1 MESTELINCK
11 EEFKILNKD
20 IIKSILESFNSSN
33 IKQKKISSKKKNN
46 IFKNTKFR
54 LDKNKIK
61 NKIILIL
68 NKVSEN
74 NLNNLLIEFICN
86 ITLENEEDFIILQ
99 KEFFIKLIKD
109 IKFINNIL
117 KFILHCFKIIY
128 YKNKYLPEYFY
139 YLIETKLYYE
149 YKNQNL
155 DESECFLEE
164 FNTETYREGFL
175 KLLFNLNKNNFFTEN
190 ITEKINILLLDQ
202 NYKLPDIYF
211 WYSLNKNEISELEK
225 KKLNEKIKSI
235 KSLNRDKIL
244 LTSILESISENDD
257 ITIEECNNQ
266 DNNKNKDSF
275 LIEIENIIE
284 EYIYLKDNEEIIEFL
299 KSNCDTFDKKNI
311 FCMYLLKIYFYNNE
325 IKWLKLFSLLI
336 NKKYLYKSNLS
347 KGLILFTKSTS
358 SKHTTKMKEILIFL
372 KQQNIT
378 KNIEYIFKKYKI
390 KINY

>member
-11 EEFKILNKD
+11 NEFKILNKD
-20 IIKSILESFNSSN
+20 IIESILESFNNSN

-117 KFILHCFKIIY
+117 KFVSYCFKIIY

-139 YLIETKLYYE
+139 YLIETKLCYE
-149 YKNQNL
+149 YKNEEL
-155 DESECFLEE
+155 DESDDFLEE
-164 FNTETYREGFL
+164 FNTEIYREGFL
-175 KLLFNLNKNNFFTEN
+175 KLLFNLNKNSFFTEN

-225 KKLNEKIKSI
+225 NKLNEKIKSI
-235 KSLNRDKIL
+235 KSINRDKIL
-244 LTSILESISENDD
+244 LTSILESISENND
-257 ITIEECNNQ
+257 ITVEECNNQ
-266 DNNKNKDSF
+266 DNDNKDSF
-275 LIEIENIIE
+275 IIEIENIIE

-311 FCMYLLKIYFYNNE
+311 FCMYLLKSFFYNNE
-325 IKWLKLFSLLI
+325 INWLKLFSLLVS
-336 NKKYLYKSNLS
+336 KKYLYKSNLS
-347 KGLILFTKSTS
+347 KGIILFTNGTT
-358 SKHTTKMKEILIFL
+358 SKHTTKMKELLIFL